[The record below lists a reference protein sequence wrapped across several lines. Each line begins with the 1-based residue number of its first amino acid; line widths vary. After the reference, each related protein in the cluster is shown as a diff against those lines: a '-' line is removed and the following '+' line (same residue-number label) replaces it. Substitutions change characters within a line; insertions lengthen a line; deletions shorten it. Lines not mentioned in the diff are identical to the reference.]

1 MSYSGGFIMSR
12 EIDCRGM
19 LCPKP
24 VILTKKALDEM
35 KEDEQILTIVDN
47 EVARENMSKLFTNL
61 GYNFEVEEKDD
72 LFYIRG
78 VKGSSEVV
86 KDDSSS
92 DIQYSSGNTVVLFDK
107 DMLGHGNDEL
117 GKVLVKGF
125 IYTLTEFENKPK
137 TLLFINGGI
146 KLTTE
151 GSEVL
156 EDLKILKE
164 AGVEIFSC
172 GTCLDY
178 YGVADKLAI
187 GEISNMYDIA
197 EKLLNASNT
206 IKM

>member
-1 MSYSGGFIMSR
+1 MAR

-19 LCPKP
+19 LCPRP

-35 KEDEQILTIVDN
+35 EEDEQILTIVDN

-61 GYNFEVEEKDD
+61 GYNFEVEERDG

-78 VKGSSEVV
+78 VKGSSDIEAG
-86 KDDSSS
+86 DASN

-137 TLLFINGGI
+137 SLIFINGGI

-156 EDLKILKE
+156 DDLKILKE
-164 AGVEIFSC
+164 AGVEIISC

-178 YGVADKLAI
+178 YGVADKLEI

-197 EKLLNASNT
+197 ERLLNASNT

>member
-1 MSYSGGFIMSR
+1 MAR

-19 LCPKP
+19 LCPRP

-35 KEDEQILTIVDN
+35 EEDEQILTIVDN

-61 GYNFEVEEKDD
+61 GYNFEVEERDG

-78 VKGSSEVV
+78 VKGSSDIET
-86 KDDSSS
+86 DDASS

-137 TLLFINGGI
+137 SLIFINGGI

-156 EDLKILKE
+156 DDLKILKE
-164 AGVEIFSC
+164 AGVEIISC

-178 YGVADKLAI
+178 YGVADKLEI

-197 EKLLNASNT
+197 ERLLNASNT